1 MRVLRRMHS
10 AAGFTMIELLAAM
23 AIFSLLAVVMYGG
36 VRWIVLQREVVMERQ
51 AQLRDLQRA
60 VNLLN
65 NDFGQLTMRP
75 IRDELGRDF
84 VPALLS
90 GLAGEFVV
98 ELSHDGWRN
107 PVGAARG
114 TLQRVQ
120 YRLEEPE
127 ISETGKKPAT
137 PQFILVREY
146 WPVMDRPLAMEGR
159 TQNILRDVEKFT
171 IEYLD
176 INNEW
181 REIWPPAVSVTPGT
195 VPSELPRAIRYRIE
209 SAVFGPIE
217 RLVEVPQ

>member
-1 MRVLRRMHS
+1 MISFRRTN
-10 AAGFTMIELLAAM
+10 ALAGFTMIELLAAM

-36 VRWIVLQREVVMERQ
+36 VRWIVLEREIVMTRQ

-60 VNLLN
+60 VNVLG
-65 NDFGQLTMRP
+65 NDFGQLALRP

-84 VPALLS
+84 LPALVS

-107 PVGAARG
+107 PAGASRG

-127 ISETGKKPAT
+127 VDEIGKQPT
-137 PQFILVREY
+137 DGQFILVREY
-146 WPVMDRPLAMEGR
+146 WPVMDRTLGMEGR
-159 TQNILRDVEKFT
+159 TENVLSDVEQFT

-176 INNEW
+176 SSNAW
-181 REIWPPAVSVTPGT
+181 REIWPPAGSVAGGAA
-195 VPSELPRAIRYRIE
+195 PSDLPLAIRYRIE
-209 SAVFGPIE
+209 STVFGSIE
-217 RLVEVPQ
+217 RLVEVPK

>member
-1 MRVLRRMHS
+1 MISCRRPVP

-36 VRWIVLQREVVMERQ
+36 VRWIVLEREIVMARQ

-60 VNLLN
+60 VNTLN
-65 NDFGQLTMRP
+65 NDFSQLTLRP

-84 VPALLS
+84 LPALMS

-107 PVGAARG
+107 PAGAARG

-127 ISETGKKPAT
+127 ADEIDKQSADTE
-137 PQFILVREY
+137 FILVREY
-146 WPVMDRPLAMEGR
+146 WPVMDRTLGMEGS
-159 TQNILRDVEKFT
+159 TQRILGDVEQFT

-176 INNEW
+176 TSNAW
-181 REIWPPAVSVTPGT
+181 REIWPPAGSVAAGAAPAD
-195 VPSELPRAIRYRIE
+195 LPIAIRYRID
-209 SAVFGPIE
+209 SKVFGSIE

>member
-1 MRVLRRMHS
+1 MSALRRRHS
-10 AAGFTMIELLAAM
+10 LAGFTMIELLAAM

-36 VRWIVLQREVVMERQ
+36 VRWVVLQREVVMERQ
-51 AQLRDLQRA
+51 GQLRDLQRA

-84 VPALLS
+84 VPAILS

-107 PVGAARG
+107 PAGASRG

-127 ISETGKKPAT
+127 LNETGKKPAT

-176 INNEW
+176 TNNEW

-195 VPSELPRAIRYRIE
+195 VPKDLPRAIRYRID
-209 SAVFGPIE
+209 STVFGPIE

>member
-1 MRVLRRMHS
+1 MISRGRAVS
-10 AAGFTMIELLAAM
+10 AMGFTMIELLAAM

-36 VRWIVLQREVVMERQ
+36 VRWIVLEREIVMARQ

-60 VNLLN
+60 VNVLN
-65 NDFGQLTMRP
+65 NDFSQLTLRP

-84 VPALLS
+84 LPALMS
-90 GLAGEFVV
+90 GLAGEYIV

-107 PVGAARG
+107 PAGAARG

-127 ISETGKKPAT
+127 VDEIGKQPTDAR
-137 PQFILVREY
+137 FILVREY
-146 WPVMDRPLAMEGR
+146 WPVMDRTLGMEGR
-159 TQNILRDVEKFT
+159 TQNILSDVEEFT

-176 INNEW
+176 SSNAW
-181 REIWPPAVSVTPGT
+181 REIWPPAVSVGAGA
-195 VPSELPRAIRYRIE
+195 VPTDLPLAIRYRIE
-209 SAVFGPIE
+209 STVFGTIE

>member
-1 MRVLRRMHS
+1 MSALRRIHT

-51 AQLRDLQRA
+51 SQLRDLQRA

-65 NDFGQLTMRP
+65 NDFGQLTVRP

-84 VPALLS
+84 VPALIS

-107 PVGAARG
+107 PAGAARG

-127 ISETGKKPAT
+127 VNETGRSNTAT
-137 PQFILVREY
+137 QFILVREY

-176 INNEW
+176 TTNEW
-181 REIWPPAVSVTPGT
+181 REIWPPAGSVTAGT
-195 VPSELPRAIRYRIE
+195 IPTELPRAIRYRIE

>member
-1 MRVLRRMHS
+1 
-10 AAGFTMIELLAAM
+10 MIELLAAM

-36 VRWIVLQREVVMERQ
+36 VRWVVLEREIVMERQ

-60 VNLLN
+60 VNVLN
-65 NDFGQLTMRP
+65 NDFGQLTLRP

-84 VPALLS
+84 LPALMS

-107 PVGAARG
+107 PAEATRG

-127 ISETGKKPAT
+127 IDEIGKKPAAT
-137 PQFILVREY
+137 QFILVREY
-146 WPVMDRPLAMEGR
+146 WPVMDRTLGMEGR

-176 INNEW
+176 TDNEW
-181 REIWPPAVSVTPGT
+181 REFWPPAVSFAPGA
-195 VPSELPRAIRYRIE
+195 VPADLPRAIRYRIE
-209 SAVFGPIE
+209 STVFGPIE
-217 RLVEVPQ
+217 RLVEIPQ